1 MPTLIIRRIDGS
13 ELFRDDRDYRNFREA
28 LSYLPGED
36 GLEWLTD
43 GCRAVAE
50 YCEMKPF
57 KAVVRVRLY
66 LGTAQQCGELIC
78 SMYDYHLRLRYSL
91 TGRQTTFII
100 C

>member
-1 MPTLIIRRIDGS
+1 MPTIVIRRTDGS
-13 ELFRDDRDYRNFREA
+13 ELFRDDIDCQHFREA

-66 LGTAQQCGELIC
+66 LGTAEQCAQLIC
-78 SMYDYHLRLRYSL
+78 SMYDYHLRLRYDLHGSL
-91 TGRQTTFII
+91 TQYRII
-100 C
+100 

>member
-1 MPTLIIRRIDGS
+1 MPTLVFRRTDGS

-50 YCEMKPF
+50 Y
-57 KAVVRVRLY
+57 
-66 LGTAQQCGELIC
+66 
-78 SMYDYHLRLRYSL
+78 
-91 TGRQTTFII
+91 
-100 C
+100 

>member
-1 MPTLIIRRIDGS
+1 MPTLVFRRTDGS
-13 ELFRDDRDYRNFREA
+13 ELFRDDRDCQHFREA

-66 LGTAQQCGELIC
+66 LGTAEQCAQLIC

-91 TGRQTTFII
+91 TGRQTQFSVF
-100 C
+100 

>member
-1 MPTLIIRRIDGS
+1 MPTLVFRRTDGS
-13 ELFRDDRDYRNFREA
+13 ELFRDDRDCQHFREA

-50 YCEMKPF
+50 RFQMLPF
-57 KAVVRVRLY
+57 KAIVELRIY
-66 LGTAQQCGELIC
+66 QGTPADCAQLIC
-78 SMYDYHLRLRYSL
+78 SMYDYHLRLRYEL
-91 TGRQTTFII
+91 TGRQTMYII